1 MLHKYACILS
11 FSFLRILP
19 VLAAVSSS
27 AAFAEF
33 INHPVFGENTWE
45 DSAGLS
51 WSPPFKDQDG
61 KVRQIKL
68 DEANKICSTL
78 FAKGFARLPTFEEVN
93 RINQTEPEY
102 LEWLDTQKLT
112 GLSFNPG
119 GTLYDDVRVGAVR
132 CVMDKNITKVLAKLE
147 KLGSRPGQVE
157 ALLQIPEVQNSSQL
171 RGILANGG
179 VRVAQ
184 IIAGLYT
191 YTAWGVYEDVLNTP
205 SHALYPIIG
214 YSSYSEAAW
223 RIVADSDRYGN

>member
-157 ALLQIPEVQNSSQL
+157 ALLQIPEVQNSNIWFEDFSLAIRGFMKEWIVLYEMIHATEIEEGTLTFRKLASDL
-171 RGILANGG
+171 RKELL
-179 VRVAQ
+179 RSS
-184 IIAGLYT
+184 
-191 YTAWGVYEDVLNTP
+191 TP
-205 SHALYPIIG
+205 
-214 YSSYSEAAW
+214 
-223 RIVADSDRYGN
+223 